1 MANLEAVKA
10 HLSELVWSSPRARL
24 RALMPV
30 IDRISR
36 DGVTYAL
43 IAQELASS
51 GLILKPHSVRQAL
64 YRWRKQSGTSSTDV
78 AAPGALAGRLTA
90 PAEANAPAGRLVAPP
105 GPTSGQING
114 KADLVRLRKSSEPI
128 DLDELA
134 ELGRRR

>member
-1 MANLEAVKA
+1 MANLEAVKE
-10 HLSELVWSSPRARL
+10 HLSALVWSSPRARL

-36 DGVTYAL
+36 DGVTYAS

-51 GLILKPHSVRQAL
+51 GIILKPHSVRQAL
-64 YRWRKQSGTSSTDV
+64 YRWRKQSGSSTDV
-78 AAPGALAGRLTA
+78 AAPGVPTRRLTA
-90 PAEANAPAGRLVAPP
+90 PAQATAPAGRLVAPP
-105 GPTSGQING
+105 GPTSGRQINS

-134 ELGRRR
+134 ELGRR